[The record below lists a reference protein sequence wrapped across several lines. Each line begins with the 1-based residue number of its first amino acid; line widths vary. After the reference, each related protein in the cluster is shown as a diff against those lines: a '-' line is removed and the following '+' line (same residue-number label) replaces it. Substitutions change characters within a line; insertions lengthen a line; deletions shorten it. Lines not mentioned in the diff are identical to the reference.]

1 MGSKKSMLAYSVEEM
16 TRLQGKVYRMLYS
29 IREGLFDPNLT
40 GAARIHQDNIDLMT
54 DEPAGEVD
62 DRFSESE
69 PEESSSDESDV
80 EALDRE
86 LHVELP
92 IRFAGRTL
100 FGKRGLTGQTWLS
113 VLDILCQGSFM
124 SNLLTSS
131 CFVEGCILTTM
142 LIVT

>member
-1 MGSKKSMLAYSVEEM
+1 
-16 TRLQGKVYRMLYS
+16 
-29 IREGLFDPNLT
+29 
-40 GAARIHQDNIDLMT
+40 MT

-92 IRFAGRTL
+92 ISDQQDSLEEPSLEKEALPDRLG
-100 FGKRGLTGQTWLS
+100 
-113 VLDILCQGSFM
+113 
-124 SNLLTSS
+124 
-131 CFVEGCILTTM
+131 
-142 LIVT
+142 